1 MKKKAGNIF
10 LLSLCVL
17 LGLSCSTGRNTPTS
31 RAYHEL
37 RTRYNIFHSAQESYN
52 NILDDQLTI
61 VPDNSFELLS
71 VFPSNS
77 VKNKSRTG
85 GPFDIV
91 IDKTEKAISDHSIS
105 AKPRRTPAKAYSE
118 DYRKWLKQDEF
129 NPFIY
134 NVWLLL
140 GKAHV
145 QNGDYDQALSVFSET
160 IKIFPDDVNLMSEAQ
175 LWMLRTY
182 TEMEWFYDAQNL
194 IYILKSRKMPNELNR
209 LFTEFHAHYLLE
221 IKQFTEAIPHVRK
234 AIEGEKNSIR
244 KKRLQFLL
252 GQVYTLTEDYD
263 KAYNSFKDLKRI
275 NTPNKLYLNA
285 SAYRQALSSGEQQAD
300 SIALLLKQN
309 LIKEEINTI
318 VIKEDSPSEVN
329 KQRIY
334 KDSFQLYWE
343 ANLKRN
349 ITKPLQEIHKSLEI
363 EREFIADK
371 LSPHLLILSP
381 SDQSVTIKELL
392 FSTANFN
399 FSIFKL
405 RTFNITPIRFN
416 KKDALK
422 LESFNSLEDTSE
434 YLQLLQSDS
443 IYRSAIPGN
452 ITPLII
458 SNENFNILQYSTLD
472 DYKIF
477 YESNIDN
484 IPEDISPIKTRY
496 HDDSLLHAESEDDK
510 NYIEESL
517 SLKPESVNEP
527 STDYLKISDIK
538 ISDIK
543 TSNER
548 IIDLK
553 SSLEQKAAKMM
564 QRTIESNSLIDKTEQ
579 LKKREQLRNERVKQ
593 REKELKERER
603 KRKMEIKQRE
613 KERELKLRS
622 QNRDRK

>member
-1 MKKKAGNIF
+1 

-182 TEMEWFYDAQNL
+182 TEMERFYDAQNL

-252 GQVYTLTEDYD
+252 GQVYTMTEDYD
-263 KAYNSFKDLKRI
+263 KAYNSFKDIKRT
-275 NTPNKLYLNA
+275 NSPNKLYLNA
-285 SAYRQALSSGEQQAD
+285 FTYRQALSSGEQQAD
-300 SIALLLKQN
+300 SIALLLKQS
-309 LIKEEINTI
+309 L
-318 VIKEDSPSEVN
+318 IKEDSPSEVN
-329 KQRIY
+329 NQYIY

-349 ITKPLQEIHKSLEI
+349 ITNPLQENHPSLEL
-363 EREFIADK
+363 EREFITDK
-371 LSPHLLILSP
+371 QSPHLLILSP
-381 SDQSVTIKELL
+381 SDESVTINDILY
-392 FSTANFN
+392 SSANFN

-416 KKDALK
+416 KKDVVK
-422 LESFNSLEDTSE
+422 LEPFNSLEDASK

-458 SNENFNILQYSTLD
+458 SNENFNILQNSTLD

-477 YESNIDN
+477 YESKIDD
-484 IPEDISPIKTRY
+484 IPEDISPIKTRH

-510 NYIEESL
+510 NYVEESL
-517 SLKPESVNEP
+517 SLEPDSVNEP

>member
-71 VFPSNS
+71 IFPSNS

-182 TEMEWFYDAQNL
+182 TEMERFYDAQNL

-252 GQVYTLTEDYD
+252 GQVYTMTEDYD
-263 KAYNSFKDLKRI
+263 KAYNSFKDIKRI
-275 NTPNKLYLNA
+275 NSPNKLYLNA
-285 SAYRQALSSGEQQAD
+285 FAYRQALSSGEQQAD
-300 SIALLLKQN
+300 SIALLLKQS
-309 LIKEEINTI
+309 L
-318 VIKEDSPSEVN
+318 IKEDSPSEVN
-329 KQRIY
+329 NQYIY

-349 ITKPLQEIHKSLEI
+349 ITNPLQENHPSLEL

-371 LSPHLLILSP
+371 QSPHLLILSP
-381 SDQSVTIKELL
+381 SDESVTINDILY
-392 FSTANFN
+392 SSANFN

-416 KKDALK
+416 KKDVVK
-422 LESFNSLEDTSE
+422 LEPFNSLEDASK

-458 SNENFNILQYSTLD
+458 SNENFNILQNSTLD

-477 YESNIDN
+477 YESKIDD
-484 IPEDISPIKTRY
+484 IPEDISPIKTRH

-510 NYIEESL
+510 NNVEESL
-517 SLKPESVNEP
+517 SLEPDSVNEP

>member
-182 TEMEWFYDAQNL
+182 TEMERFYDAQDL

-252 GQVYTLTEDYD
+252 GQVYTMTEDYD
-263 KAYNSFKDLKRI
+263 KAYNSFKDIKRI
-275 NTPNKLYLNA
+275 NSPNKLYLNTF
-285 SAYRQALSSGEQQAD
+285 AYRQALSSGEQQAD
-300 SIALLLKQN
+300 SIALLLKQS
-309 LIKEEINTI
+309 L
-318 VIKEDSPSEVN
+318 IKEDSPSEVN
-329 KQRIY
+329 NQYIY

-349 ITKPLQEIHKSLEI
+349 ITNPLQENHPSLEL

-371 LSPHLLILSP
+371 QSPHLLILSP
-381 SDQSVTIKELL
+381 SDESVTINDILY
-392 FSTANFN
+392 SSANFN

-416 KKDALK
+416 KKDVVK
-422 LESFNSLEDTSE
+422 LEPFNSLEDASK

-458 SNENFNILQYSTLD
+458 SNENFNILQNSTLD

-477 YESNIDN
+477 YESKIDD
-484 IPEDISPIKTRY
+484 IPEDISPIKTRH

-510 NYIEESL
+510 NNVEESL
-517 SLKPESVNEP
+517 SLEPDSVNEP
-527 STDYLKISDIK
+527 NTDYLKISDIK

>member
-1 MKKKAGNIF
+1 LKKKAGNIF

-182 TEMEWFYDAQNL
+182 TEMERFYDAQNL

-252 GQVYTLTEDYD
+252 GQVYTMTEDYD
-263 KAYNSFKDLKRI
+263 KAYNSFKDIKRI
-275 NTPNKLYLNA
+275 NSPNKLYLNA
-285 SAYRQALSSGEQQAD
+285 FAYRQALSSGEQQAD
-300 SIALLLKQN
+300 SIALLLKQS
-309 LIKEEINTI
+309 L
-318 VIKEDSPSEVN
+318 IKEDSPSEVN
-329 KQRIY
+329 NQYIY

-349 ITKPLQEIHKSLEI
+349 ITNPLQENHPSLEL

-371 LSPHLLILSP
+371 QSPHLLILSP
-381 SDQSVTIKELL
+381 SDESVTINDILY
-392 FSTANFN
+392 SSANFN

-416 KKDALK
+416 KKDVVK
-422 LESFNSLEDTSE
+422 LEPFNSLEDASK

-458 SNENFNILQYSTLD
+458 SNENFNILQNSTLD

-477 YESNIDN
+477 YESKIDD
-484 IPEDISPIKTRY
+484 IPEDISPIKTRH

-510 NYIEESL
+510 NNVEESL
-517 SLKPESVNEP
+517 SLEPDSVNEP
-527 STDYLKISDIK
+527 STDYLK

>member
-182 TEMEWFYDAQNL
+182 TEMERFYDAQDL

-252 GQVYTLTEDYD
+252 GQVYTMTEDYD
-263 KAYNSFKDLKRI
+263 KAYNSFKDIKRI
-275 NTPNKLYLNA
+275 NSPNKLYLNA
-285 SAYRQALSSGEQQAD
+285 FAYRQALSSGEQQAD
-300 SIALLLKQN
+300 SIALLLKQS
-309 LIKEEINTI
+309 L
-318 VIKEDSPSEVN
+318 IKEDSPSEVN
-329 KQRIY
+329 NQYIY

-349 ITKPLQEIHKSLEI
+349 ITNPLQENHPSLEL

-371 LSPHLLILSP
+371 QSPHLLILSP
-381 SDQSVTIKELL
+381 SDESVTINDILY
-392 FSTANFN
+392 SSANFN

-416 KKDALK
+416 KKDVVK
-422 LESFNSLEDTSE
+422 LEPFNSLEDASK

-458 SNENFNILQYSTLD
+458 SNENFNILQNSTLD

-477 YESNIDN
+477 YESKIDD
-484 IPEDISPIKTRY
+484 IPEDISPIKTRH

-510 NYIEESL
+510 NNVEESL
-517 SLKPESVNEP
+517 SLEPDSVNEP

>member
-1 MKKKAGNIF
+1 M
-10 LLSLCVL
+10 LSLCVL

-182 TEMEWFYDAQNL
+182 TEMERFYDAQDL

-252 GQVYTLTEDYD
+252 GQVYTMTEDYD
-263 KAYNSFKDLKRI
+263 KAYNSFKDIKRI
-275 NTPNKLYLNA
+275 NSPNKLYLNA
-285 SAYRQALSSGEQQAD
+285 FAYRQALSSGEQQAD
-300 SIALLLKQN
+300 SIALLLKQS
-309 LIKEEINTI
+309 L
-318 VIKEDSPSEVN
+318 IKEDSPSEVN
-329 KQRIY
+329 NQYIY

-349 ITKPLQEIHKSLEI
+349 ITNPLQENHPSLEL

-371 LSPHLLILSP
+371 QSPHLLILSP
-381 SDQSVTIKELL
+381 SDESVTINDILY
-392 FSTANFN
+392 SSANFN

-416 KKDALK
+416 KKDVVK
-422 LESFNSLEDTSE
+422 LEPFNSLEDASK

-458 SNENFNILQYSTLD
+458 SNENFNILQNSTLD

-477 YESNIDN
+477 YESKIDD
-484 IPEDISPIKTRY
+484 IPEDISPIKTRH

-510 NYIEESL
+510 NNVEESL
-517 SLKPESVNEP
+517 SLEPDSVNEP

>member
-1 MKKKAGNIF
+1 M
-10 LLSLCVL
+10 LSLCVL

-182 TEMEWFYDAQNL
+182 TEMERFYDAQNL

-252 GQVYTLTEDYD
+252 GQVYTMTEDYD
-263 KAYNSFKDLKRI
+263 KAYNSFKDIKRI
-275 NTPNKLYLNA
+275 NSPNKLYLNA
-285 SAYRQALSSGEQQAD
+285 FAYRQALSSGEQQAD
-300 SIALLLKQN
+300 SIALLLKQS
-309 LIKEEINTI
+309 L
-318 VIKEDSPSEVN
+318 IKEDSPSEVN
-329 KQRIY
+329 NQYIY

-349 ITKPLQEIHKSLEI
+349 ITNPLQENHPSLEL

-371 LSPHLLILSP
+371 QSPHLLILSP
-381 SDQSVTIKELL
+381 SDESVTINDILY
-392 FSTANFN
+392 SSANFN

-416 KKDALK
+416 KKDVVK
-422 LESFNSLEDTSE
+422 LEPFNSLEDASK

-458 SNENFNILQYSTLD
+458 SNENFNILQNSTLD

-477 YESNIDN
+477 YESKIDD
-484 IPEDISPIKTRY
+484 IPEDISPIKTRH

-510 NYIEESL
+510 NNVEESL
-517 SLKPESVNEP
+517 SLEPDSVNEP
-527 STDYLKISDIK
+527 STDYLK

>member
-1 MKKKAGNIF
+1 M
-10 LLSLCVL
+10 LSLCVL

-182 TEMEWFYDAQNL
+182 TEMERFYDAQNL

-252 GQVYTLTEDYD
+252 GQVYTMTEDYD
-263 KAYNSFKDLKRI
+263 KAYNSFKDIKRI
-275 NTPNKLYLNA
+275 NSPNKLYLNA
-285 SAYRQALSSGEQQAD
+285 FAYRQALSSGEQQAD
-300 SIALLLKQN
+300 SIALLLKQS
-309 LIKEEINTI
+309 L
-318 VIKEDSPSEVN
+318 IKEDSPSEVN
-329 KQRIY
+329 NQYIY

-349 ITKPLQEIHKSLEI
+349 ITNPLQENHPSLEL

-371 LSPHLLILSP
+371 QSPHLLILSP
-381 SDQSVTIKELL
+381 SDESVTINDILY
-392 FSTANFN
+392 SSANFN

-416 KKDALK
+416 KKDVVK
-422 LESFNSLEDTSE
+422 LEPFNSLEDASK

-458 SNENFNILQYSTLD
+458 SNENFNILQNSTLD

-477 YESNIDN
+477 YESKIDD
-484 IPEDISPIKTRY
+484 IPEDISPIKTRH

-510 NYIEESL
+510 NNVEESL
-517 SLKPESVNEP
+517 SLEPDSVNEP